1 MSDSTKR
8 TRSIGWGKL
17 LAFFGFTAAIVGV
30 TYSQL
35 DAASSYES
43 PVASLVKLGMKFDG
57 AQTCSAAN
65 CHGATGSDMGKKGRG
80 LNSFTLWNGNDPHK
94 KSFEVLSNDE
104 SKAMAEKLSIA
115 SATTSARCL
124 SCHSVDAPAALHGE
138 KFTLEEGNSCSTCHG
153 PSEKWREP
161 HATEGWTD
169 KERAA
174 TGSHAAMLTKWGLFD
189 TRPLVQ
195 RAERCSSCHLA
206 IEPDLIAAGHPTPV
220 FDLAY
225 YSDPNYYTDRHWMDD
240 ETPYFHAKQWA
251 VGQVVLTRD
260 AMRQVAI
267 RANTG
272 ASAESIKDAYDQAM
286 AHFSVTSAMMTGMG
300 FKADAVSGLAAKAAD
315 LEKAVAGGDKA
326 AIAAAAVGIA
336 DAITANAAAAN
347 ELAADK
353 AKTVATMTAIAGM
366 KDLATRFG
374 SHGAEQQ
381 AWALYGL
388 FDAFARNENPGDKD
402 AVVEAIGGL
411 FLEEGRKVPDGFEG
425 KLAEV
430 AGKLPK

>member
-1 MSDSTKR
+1 MSQQAKR
-8 TRSIGWGKL
+8 VSSVGWGKI
-17 LAFFGFTAAIVGV
+17 LAFLGFTAGIIGV
-30 TYSQL
+30 TYSQF
-35 DAASSYES
+35 DAVAAYES
-43 PVASLVKLGMKFDG
+43 PTASLVKLGMKFEG
-57 AQTCSAAN
+57 AQTCAAAN
-65 CHGATGSDMGKKGRG
+65 CHGATGSEMGKKGRG
-80 LNSFTLWNGNDPHK
+80 LNSYTLWNGNDPHK
-94 KSFEVLSNDE
+94 KSYEVLSNDE

-153 PSEKWREP
+153 PSEKWRQP

-174 TGSHAAMLTKWGLFD
+174 TGSHAALLAKHGLFD

-206 IEPDLIAAGHPTPV
+206 IEPDLVAAGHPTPV

-225 YSDPNYYTDRHWMDD
+225 YSDPNYYSDRHWMDD

-251 VGQVVLTRD
+251 VGQIILARD
-260 AMRQVAI
+260 AMKQVAV
-267 RANTG
+267 RANAG
-272 ASAESIKDAYDQAM
+272 ASAESIKDAADQALS
-286 AHFSVTSAMMTGMG
+286 HFSMAGAAMTGMG

-326 AIAAAAVGIA
+326 AVAAAATAIS
-336 DAITANAAAAN
+336 DAITANAADAN
-347 ELAADK
+347 GLTPDK
-353 AKTVATMTAIAGM
+353 AKTVATLAAIAGM
-366 KDLATRFG
+366 KDLTAKYG
-374 SHGAEQQ
+374 AHGAEQQ
-381 AWALYGL
+381 AWAIYGL
-388 FDAFARNENPGDKD
+388 YDAFARMENPGDKD

-411 FLEEGRKVPDGFEG
+411 FLEDGRKVPDGFEG